1 MKNKYMNQ
9 FFTSLNFIELV
20 NFDVEYLEI
29 IPGINISNNIEIKKQ
44 LLSKQNRSLIG
55 ALESYFFENSKAF
68 LFFNFENTEEIFKDE
83 RNLESLE
90 RILLWIDDIFKNLWL
105 IKDNNVITDTSF
117 LIHNDVNT
125 NSEAASL
132 RLQYQ
137 LTKSNGLIETTKF
150 TKDEIIEFSKYHN
163 DIENY
168 FHSKN
173 SSSQGFM
180 LEKNFSRVNRGLIF
194 VKQAREARN
203 LAYKISNY
211 CSALETIFSTDN
223 VELSHK
229 LSERIAF
236 FLKEDFAVLE
246 TFKLIKKSYGVRSKL
261 THGDSLDNK
270 QIDTLDYLSIE
281 LDNKLRFSINKII
294 KSDKLIKIFESP
306 KNTIDEYFENLIF
319 R

>member
-1 MKNKYMNQ
+1 MNQ
-9 FFTSLNFIELV
+9 FFTALKFIELE

-29 IPGINISNNIEIKKQ
+29 IPGINISNNSEIKKQ
-44 LLSKQNRSLIG
+44 LLSEQNRIVIG
-55 ALESYFFENSKAF
+55 ALESYFFENSTAF
-68 LFFNFENTEEIFKDE
+68 LFFNYEKTEEIFKDE
-83 RNLESLE
+83 KNLESLE
-90 RILLWIDDIFKNLWL
+90 RILLWTDDIFKNLWL
-105 IKDNNVITDTSF
+105 IKDNNVITDTAF
-117 LIHNDVNT
+117 LIHKAVNV

-137 LTKSNGLIETTKF
+137 FTKSNGSMETTKF
-150 TKDEIIEFSKYHN
+150 TKDEIIEFSKYHD
-163 DIENY
+163 DIENH
-168 FHSKN
+168 FHSKK

-180 LEKNFSRVNRGLIF
+180 LEKNFSRINRGLIF

-236 FLKEDFAVLE
+236 FLKDDFTVLE
-246 TFKLIKKSYGVRSKL
+246 TFKIIKKAYSVRSKL
-261 THGDSLDNK
+261 THGDTLDTK
-270 QIDTLDYLSIE
+270 QIEILDDLSIKI
-281 LDNKLRFSINKII
+281 DNILRVSINKII
-294 KSDKLIKIFESP
+294 KSEELLKVFESP

-319 R
+319 G